1 MPFLLLEGGLYG
13 HLNHLYDNPS
23 LTFGEIK
30 KIFDTASSGELI
42 GTEKTDGQ
50 NLFISYSVKDGKAK
64 AARNKGNIKTGGMDA
79 QALAAKF
86 ADRGSLEKAFIDSFD
101 AFEKVIQQLS
111 PEQQQEIFGDDAN
124 VFYNAEIMDPASSN
138 VINYDTR
145 SLVIHQKGHSEFDRE
160 TGSVKDTDVSQN
172 VQILQQAL
180 EGVQQSEAA
189 EDFTVQMNA
198 IKKLKQLDNDAGL
211 KEAINRINKIMSSVG
226 LSDNSTIGEFIN
238 AKLIPIIEKQFPMLD
253 ENLQSLL
260 IKRISG
266 EKGINVS
273 SITKGMDRET
283 KAKISSF
290 VKQGKQIMGEV
301 ISPIEKTIHDFSV
314 EMLRGLESAFIL
326 DNDAEVQR
334 LATEVGTAIDAIN
347 SSNRD
352 DIMLVVK
359 KHLEKI
365 GKAENISTATEG
377 FVFDWDGV
385 TYKFTGNFAPAN
397 QILGIF
403 KYGRGK
409 IPAIQKEVMVE
420 QEQQEKIIGI
430 HPGGF
435 KPPHIGH
442 FLGAKHL
449 LDNGAN
455 EVRVIISPKSREGYS
470 TDGSRTVEITAEQS
484 LKLWELFISANN
496 LGDRMFAE
504 ISNKNS
510 PVASVYDSL
519 ETLNKGDTV
528 YLGKGEKDAKD
539 TRFDRAQEFA
549 DKRNLGL
556 SIEMIDTPMFGGGI
570 SGTEMRKLV
579 ANGEA
584 GKQSFLK
591 LIPLKNPKDQQRA
604 WEIMTNKQTNENH
617 FINRG
622 VFLKELKLRE
632 AIRKIISLSERKTK
646 RQENILRKVVRKLI
660 SEGEADKTPHASTA
674 INFLE
679 DLLKK
684 ILPSIEQDYKSLTT
698 KQEQRDAFRSQLVS
712 SVNTM
717 LETANLNT
725 QAAKDQEG
733 AAEEEGFIDIEEEI
747 EIDITDDDKFI
758 DIDDKVAEEEVEEE
772 VKEDEANDTGSKLAA
787 QSFDQ
792 IEKQTLEAY
801 NTLSDE
807 EDQTTFKDYLITN
820 LKLYFDKWEKE
831 LSDVIEP
838 TTDEYEEEKE
848 QADTEES
855 DAELGG
861 EEEFGTEE
869 EAGEEEFEF

>member
-50 NLFISYSVKDGKAK
+50 NLFISYSLKDGKAK

-79 QALAAKF
+79 QALADKF

-283 KAKISSF
+283 KAEISSF

-347 SSNRD
+347 NSNRD

-420 QEQQEKIIGI
+420 QEQQGKIIGI

-449 LDNGAN
+449 LDKGAN

-470 TDGSRTVEITAEQS
+470 TDGSRTVEVTAQQS

-496 LGDRMFAE
+496 LGDQMFVG

-539 TRFDRAQEFA
+539 TRFDRAQEYA

-556 SIEMIDTPMFGGGI
+556 SIKMIDTPMFGGGI

-579 ANGEA
+579 ADGDA
-584 GKQSFLK
+584 VKQSFLK
-591 LIPLKNPKDQQRA
+591 LIPLKNPKDQQKA
-604 WEIMTNKQTNENH
+604 WEIMTDKQTNENH

-632 AIRKIISLSERKTK
+632 AIRKIISISERKTK
-646 RQENILRKVVRKLI
+646 
-660 SEGEADKTPHASTA
+660 
-674 INFLE
+674 
-679 DLLKK
+679 KK
-684 ILPSIEQDYKSLTT
+684 EKYFTQGCSQTYK
-698 KQEQRDAFRSQLVS
+698 RRRSR
-712 SVNTM
+712 
-717 LETANLNT
+717 
-725 QAAKDQEG
+725 
-733 AAEEEGFIDIEEEI
+733 
-747 EIDITDDDKFI
+747 
-758 DIDDKVAEEEVEEE
+758 
-772 VKEDEANDTGSKLAA
+772 
-787 QSFDQ
+787 
-792 IEKQTLEAY
+792 
-801 NTLSDE
+801 
-807 EDQTTFKDYLITN
+807 
-820 LKLYFDKWEKE
+820 
-831 LSDVIEP
+831 
-838 TTDEYEEEKE
+838 
-848 QADTEES
+848 
-855 DAELGG
+855 
-861 EEEFGTEE
+861 
-869 EAGEEEFEF
+869 